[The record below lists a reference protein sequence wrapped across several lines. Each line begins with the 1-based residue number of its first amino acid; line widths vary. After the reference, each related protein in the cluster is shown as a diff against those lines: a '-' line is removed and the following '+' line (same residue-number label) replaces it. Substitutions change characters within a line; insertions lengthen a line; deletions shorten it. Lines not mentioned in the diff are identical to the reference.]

1 MTVLAGVIRGS
12 ATGNPMWEAT
22 DGSVYYVLDYK
33 DPQTGITVLPRP
45 AVGTGGY
52 GDKRDYIR
60 RVGRQR
66 YSLIGLGPMGWRFKV
81 LTQAGNFV
89 KLNDDSGDT

>member
-1 MTVLAGVIRGS
+1 MTVLAGTIRGT
-12 ATGNPMWEAT
+12 ATGSPLWEAA
-22 DGSVYYVLDYK
+22 DGKVYYVLSYK

-45 AVGTGGY
+45 ATGTGGY
-52 GDKRDYIR
+52 GDMRDYIR

-81 LTQAGNFV
+81 PTLAGQFV
-89 KLNDDSGDT
+89 KLNDDSTDT